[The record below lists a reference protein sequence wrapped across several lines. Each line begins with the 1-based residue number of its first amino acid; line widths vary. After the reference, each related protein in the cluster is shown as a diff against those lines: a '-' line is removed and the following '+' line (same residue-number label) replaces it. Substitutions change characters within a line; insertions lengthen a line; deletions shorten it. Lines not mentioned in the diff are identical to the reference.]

1 MFCVDPFLDL
11 EPRLKPWLWNFAIVN
26 SMKRVVVKPASY
38 EKNQWYFCNYYV
50 HSNKGWK
57 PFESYSHCKPL
68 YPVAV
73 LLKQLEAKARWEGT
87 TVNVLV

>member
-38 EKNQWYFCNYYV
+38 EKISDISV
-50 HSNKGWK
+50 IITSTPTKD
-57 PFESYSHCKPL
+57 ES
-68 YPVAV
+68 
-73 LLKQLEAKARWEGT
+73 LLKA
-87 TVNVLV
+87 TVIANHCIL